1 MGRATEGRPS
11 GLVADVG
18 LQSRSSSRSTGASVC
33 RVLLDRNLLSVSIF
47 SLSLIYGG
55 PCQPC
60 VALEDEL
67 VLYVCMQDAPL
78 SYNGMD

>member
-1 MGRATEGRPS
+1 M
-11 GLVADVG
+11 
-18 LQSRSSSRSTGASVC
+18 C